1 MKHNFIKDHA
11 IVWVRNGKSEYIG
24 RISRVHKDAADVTNL
39 STDETNR
46 EYFHNLFETASAPID
61 EKNIIS
67 DWINEDLLDNCAQN
81 GNEYLGWFQD
91 KYPVYGKINKNGT
104 LTLKPM
110 DDSVIPSLKARIES
124 IFACENNIQTIFKED
139 TCLNVAFYFTMQ

>member
-39 STDETNR
+39 STGETNR

-91 KYPVYGKINKNGT
+91 K
-104 LTLKPM
+104 
-110 DDSVIPSLKARIES
+110 
-124 IFACENNIQTIFKED
+124 
-139 TCLNVAFYFTMQ
+139 